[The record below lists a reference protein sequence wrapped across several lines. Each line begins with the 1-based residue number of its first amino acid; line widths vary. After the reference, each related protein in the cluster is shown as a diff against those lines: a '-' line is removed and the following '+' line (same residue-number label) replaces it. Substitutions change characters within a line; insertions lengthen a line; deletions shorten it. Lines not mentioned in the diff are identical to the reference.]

1 MNSDE
6 MNPESTPSR
15 GVNAVRLTALVL
27 LLSAMALAADLA
39 WMAPGRIPVQGNTA
53 VSQVQAK
60 ARAQTSDERAD
71 RHYEKTAAGP
81 TTENLAN

>member
-1 MNSDE
+1 MDSDE
-6 MNPESTPSR
+6 MNPESTPPR

-39 WMAPGRIPVQGNTA
+39 WMTPSRIPVQSSAA
-53 VSQVQAK
+53 VAQAK
-60 ARAQTSDERAD
+60 APAQTSDQRAD

-81 TTENLAN
+81 STQNVAN